1 MFAGSA
7 HGCCTD
13 GQTPANG
20 PEFEGCGEI
29 PGQQCNVPKVE
40 DSFSCSQGQTIKWWF
55 DMKESGGCS
64 RKWVCSETLQ
74 YSPNTFDTELECEST
89 CVNPQGSGKC
99 YLPKMTGSCQGEE
112 KKFYFDKDAEQCK
125 EFQYGGCLGNMNR
138 FETMQEC
145 QESCLGVSDDVAI
158 CSQPYEPGPCRYVP

>member
-40 DSFSCSQGQTIKWWF
+40 DNFSCSQGQTIKWWF

-64 RKWVCSETLQ
+64 RKWVCPETLQ

-89 CVNPQGSGKC
+89 CVNPKVVEIRYSAQGDFT
-99 YLPKMTGSCQGEE
+99 LTLLVIFMNL
-112 KKFYFDKDAEQCK
+112 CK
-125 EFQYGGCLGNMNR
+125 ELLIRHEMPLG
-138 FETMQEC
+138 EQK
-145 QESCLGVSDDVAI
+145 V
-158 CSQPYEPGPCRYVP
+158 